1 MVCKQ
6 AWRSRGRLARKAKGM
21 KPHVVSCAE
30 RLDAIRDR
38 AELYGISVDH
48 RVIES
53 GTQGRQTLHIMFF
66 DADERRLVDYWPGT
80 GTVLYGGARGDKT
93 TAADLDEALE
103 LARRELR
110 RRVQHCR

>member
-1 MVCKQ
+1 
-6 AWRSRGRLARKAKGM
+6 M
-21 KPHVVSCAE
+21 KPHVAECAE
-30 RLDAIRDR
+30 RLDAIRER
-38 AELYGISVDH
+38 AELHGIAVDH

-53 GTQGRQTLHIMFF
+53 GRQGRQTLHIMF

-80 GTVLYGGARGDKT
+80 GSVRLGGPMGDKA

-110 RRVQHCR
+110 RRLQQMR